1 MPTLPESVRGAL
13 SGALS
18 LLLPVWC
25 AGCDAPDVVLCG
37 ECRRT
42 LAAEAAAP
50 GPPRTLH
57 GGLRVHAAVEFSGV
71 AARAIRAFKE
81 EGRTGLARPLGEA
94 LAVAAAGAMAA
105 ASDVDDLVVVPMPSS
120 RAAFRRRGHHVAE
133 LLARR
138 AGLPAARMLRVHAP
152 TADQRLL
159 GRTERAANVSGSMRA
174 RGAAGAAVIVVDDVV
189 TTGAT
194 LVEAARALRAGGAR
208 VLGAATVASTTR
220 TGLLPAIPT

>member
-1 MPTLPESVRGAL
+1 MPALPESVRDAL

-42 LAAEAAAP
+42 LAAEAAAA

-71 AARAIRAFKE
+71 AARTIRAFKE
-81 EGRTGLARPLGEA
+81 EGRTALAGPLGAA
-94 LAVAAAGAMAA
+94 LAVSAAAALTA
-105 ASDVDDLVVVPMPSS
+105 ASDDVVLVPVPSS
-120 RAAFRRRGHHVAE
+120 RAAYRRRGHHIAE

-138 AGLPAARMLRVHAP
+138 AGLPVARMLRVHAP

>member
-1 MPTLPESVRGAL
+1 MPALPESVRDAL

-71 AARAIRAFKE
+71 AARTIRAFKE
-81 EGRTGLARPLGEA
+81 EGRTALAGPLGAA
-94 LAVAAAGAMAA
+94 LAVSAAAALTA
-105 ASDVDDLVVVPMPSS
+105 ASDDVVFVPVPSS
-120 RAAFRRRGHHVAE
+120 RAAYRRRGHHIAE

-138 AGLPAARMLRVHAP
+138 AGLPVARMLRVVAP
-152 TADQRLL
+152 TSDQRLL
-159 GRTERAANVSGSMRA
+159 GRADRASNVAGSMRA
-174 RGAAGAAVIVVDDVV
+174 RGAAGARVIVVDDVV

-194 LVEAARALRAGGAR
+194 LVEAARALRAAGAKVR
-208 VLGAATVASTTR
+208 GAATAASTTR
-220 TGLLPAIPT
+220 TGLLPAIAT

>member
-1 MPTLPESVRGAL
+1 M
-13 SGALS
+13 
-18 LLLPVWC
+18 
-25 AGCDAPDVVLCG
+25 
-37 ECRRT
+37 RT
-42 LAAEAAAP
+42 LD
-50 GPPRTLH
+50 

-105 ASDVDDLVVVPMPSS
+105 ASDVDDLVVVPVPSS

-194 LVEAARALRAGGAR
+194 LVEAARSLRAGGAR

>member
-81 EGRTGLARPLGEA
+81 EGRTALAGPLGAA
-94 LAVAAAGAMAA
+94 LAVSAAAALTA
-105 ASDVDDLVVVPMPSS
+105 ASDDVVFVPVPSS
-120 RAAFRRRGHHVAE
+120 RAAYRRRGHHIAE

-220 TGLLPAIPT
+220 TGLLPVIPT

>member
-1 MPTLPESVRGAL
+1 MPALPESVRDAL

-71 AARAIRAFKE
+71 AARTIRAFKE
-81 EGRTGLARPLGEA
+81 EGRTALAGPLGAA
-94 LAVAAAGAMAA
+94 LAVSAAAALTA
-105 ASDVDDLVVVPMPSS
+105 ASDDVVFVPVPSS
-120 RAAFRRRGHHVAE
+120 RAAYRRRGHHIAE

-138 AGLPAARMLRVHAP
+138 ARMLPETFAAPPMRRSSSSTTP
-152 TADQRLL
+152 TA
-159 GRTERAANVSGSMRA
+159 RT
-174 RGAAGAAVIVVDDVV
+174 
-189 TTGAT
+189 
-194 LVEAARALRAGGAR
+194 
-208 VLGAATVASTTR
+208 
-220 TGLLPAIPT
+220 